1 AAAFGGDGGHALSG
15 AWADGTG
22 GDATGG
28 YTASG
33 YGGAGGAGGQAFNGD
48 GGTGGD
54 AGMWG
59 SQNGDDGY
67 VTGTSHSSAD
77 GLIDVSAFNQQIVM
91 GANLQENLVDQTV
104 VGGDYHNTLT
114 GEDAGDHT
122 GT

>member
-1 AAAFGGDGGHALSG
+1 HALSG
-15 AWADGTG
+15 AWADGYG
-22 GDATGG
+22 GDAKGG
-28 YTASG
+28 FTHAG
-33 YGGAGGAGGQAFNGD
+33 DGGLGGAGGTAYTGDGGAGGD
-48 GGTGGD
+48 GGT
-54 AGMWG
+54 WG
-59 SQNGDDGY
+59 SNNGDDGF
-67 VTGTSHSSAD
+67 VTGTSHASAD